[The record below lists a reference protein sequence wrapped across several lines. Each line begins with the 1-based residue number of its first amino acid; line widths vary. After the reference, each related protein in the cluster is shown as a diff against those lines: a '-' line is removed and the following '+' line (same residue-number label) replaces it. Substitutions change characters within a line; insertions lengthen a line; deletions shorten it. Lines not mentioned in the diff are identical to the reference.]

1 MAKKISKKAKGNQEK
16 KSKPSKK
23 ARASKSQKLSK
34 KKIINF
40 VSGNKNKLRELSDIF
55 NEHFK
60 DVEIKQL
67 DIDLPELQG
76 LPEEIV
82 KGKLK
87 LALEKAKKLE
97 GPVLV
102 EDTSLCFNAY
112 GGLPGAYIKYFLK
125 AIKPE
130 GLYKM
135 ACAFKDHS
143 AYAQSIY
150 GLQKDKKEEPHL
162 FIGKTDGEIVSPRGD
177 NNFGWDPCFQPKTY
191 KQTYAEMGEEEK
203 NKISHRGKST
213 KAMINWI
220 KKNPEIKKEIPKYKG
235 VLDRVKNFEMDN
247 P

>member
-1 MAKKISKKAKGNQEK
+1 MVKKSIKNSKSKKVPK
-16 KSKPSKK
+16 KRS
-23 ARASKSQKLSK
+23 RSQRIDNR
-34 KKIINF
+34 KIINF
-40 VSGNKNKLRELSDIF
+40 VSGNKNKLRELNDIF
-55 NEHFK
+55 HEHFK
-60 DVEIKQL
+60 DIQIKQL

-76 LPEEIV
+76 FPEDIV

-87 LALEKAKKLE
+87 LALEKAKNLQ

-135 ACAFKDHS
+135 ACAFEDHS
-143 AYAQSIY
+143 AVAQSIY
-150 GLQKDKKEEPHL
+150 GLQKNEKEEPHL
-162 FIGKTDGEIVSPRGD
+162 FVGRTEGEIVEPKGD
-177 NNFGWDPCFQPKTY
+177 NNFGWDPCFKPSCSKN
-191 KQTYAEMGEEEK
+191 TYAQMDEKEK

-220 KKNPEIKKEIPKYKG
+220 KKNENIF
-235 VLDRVKNFEMDN
+235 D
-247 P
+247 

>member
-1 MAKKISKKAKGNQEK
+1 MVKKSIKNSKSKKVPK
-16 KSKPSKK
+16 KRS
-23 ARASKSQKLSK
+23 RSQRIDNR
-34 KKIINF
+34 KIINF
-40 VSGNKNKLRELSDIF
+40 VSGNKNKLRELNDIF
-55 NEHFK
+55 HEHFK
-60 DVEIKQL
+60 DIQIKQL

-76 LPEEIV
+76 FPEDIV

-87 LALEKAKKLE
+87 LALEKAKNLQ

-135 ACAFKDHS
+135 GCAFEDHS
-143 AYAQSIY
+143 AVAQSIY
-150 GLQKDKKEEPHL
+150 GLQKNEKEEPHL
-162 FIGKTDGEIVSPRGD
+162 FVGRTDGEIVEPKGD
-177 NNFGWDPCFQPKTY
+177 NNFGWDPCFKPSCSKN
-191 KQTYAEMGEEEK
+191 TYAQMDEKEK

-220 KKNPEIKKEIPKYKG
+220 KKNENIF
-235 VLDRVKNFEMDN
+235 D
-247 P
+247 

>member
-1 MAKKISKKAKGNQEK
+1 MVKKTQRKAKASKKMITTK
-16 KSKPSKK
+16 
-23 ARASKSQKLSK
+23 RSQKLAK
-34 KKIINF
+34 KKVINF

-55 NEHFK
+55 NKHFK
-60 DVEIKQL
+60 DIEIKQL

-76 LPEEIV
+76 FPEDIV

-150 GLQKDKKEEPHL
+150 GLQKDKKDEPHL

-177 NNFGWDPCFQPKTY
+177 NNFGWDPCFKPKNK
-191 KQTYAEMGEEEK
+191 KQTYAEMAEEEK

-213 KAMINWI
+213 VAMINWI
-220 KKNPEIKKEIPKYKG
+220 KDNPEIFQDK
-235 VLDRVKNFEMDN
+235 
-247 P
+247 

>member
-1 MAKKISKKAKGNQEK
+1 MVKKTQRKAKASKKMTT
-16 KSKPSKK
+16 SKK
-23 ARASKSQKLSK
+23 RAKVKSQEK

-40 VSGNKNKLRELSDIF
+40 VSGNKNKLKELSDIF
-55 NEHFK
+55 NTHFN
-60 DVEIKQL
+60 DIEIKQL

-76 LPEEIV
+76 LPEDIV

-135 ACAFKDHS
+135 VCAFKDHS

-150 GLQKDKKEEPHL
+150 GLQKDKKDEPHL

-177 NNFGWDPCFQPKTY
+177 NNFGWDPCFKPSCSKKTFA
-191 KQTYAEMGEEEK
+191 QMDDNEK

-213 KAMINWI
+213 RAMINFL
-220 KKNPEIKKEIPKYKG
+220 KKNEDI
-235 VLDRVKNFEMDN
+235 FE
-247 P
+247 

>member
-1 MAKKISKKAKGNQEK
+1 MTKKVTQKSKSKAKPEKKAKSQKRVRG
-16 KSKPSKK
+16 
-23 ARASKSQKLSK
+23 SKSQQLPIKR
-34 KKIINF
+34 KIINF
-40 VSGNKNKLRELSDIF
+40 VSGNKNKLKELNDIF

-60 DVEIKQL
+60 DIEIKQL

-76 LPEEIV
+76 LPEDIV

-130 GLYKM
+130 GLFKM
-135 ACAFKDHS
+135 ASAFDDHS

-150 GLQKDKKEEPHL
+150 GLQKDKKDEPHL
-162 FIGKTDGEIVSPRGD
+162 FVGKTEGEIVEPRGD
-177 NNFGWDPCFQPKTY
+177 NNFGWDPCFQPKNF
-191 KQTYAEMGEEEK
+191 KKTYAEMDEEQK

-220 KKNPEIKKEIPKYKG
+220 KENPEI
-235 VLDRVKNFEMDN
+235 F
-247 P
+247 